1 MTFIIL
7 GETCFEVSSNLPAE
21 LVTPEKGIT
30 YNFGHDD
37 QINYNFLNWVLSHSM
52 KILLA
57 YFSYLCSGYLLLP
70 GLHACITSLKV

>member
-37 QINYNFLNWVLSHSM
+37 QINYNFLN
-52 KILLA
+52 
-57 YFSYLCSGYLLLP
+57 
-70 GLHACITSLKV
+70 